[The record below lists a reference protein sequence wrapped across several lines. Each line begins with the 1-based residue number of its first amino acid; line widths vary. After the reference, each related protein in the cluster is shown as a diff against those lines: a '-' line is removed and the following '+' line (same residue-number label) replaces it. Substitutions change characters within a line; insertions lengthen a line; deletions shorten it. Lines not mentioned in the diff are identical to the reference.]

1 MRVAVLGA
9 TGRTGLLLVGEL
21 LRRDH
26 DVTVLVRSPD
36 RLGELAARVR
46 IVVGE
51 SRDRSALAELVV
63 GADAVISTLGPKG
76 KDATLLRDTAA
87 ELVPVMGEAGVD
99 RFIGISGAALHLPD
113 DRRGAVAAT
122 MSWLV
127 RTVGGGVIED
137 KPAEYRTYAASGMQW
152 TLVRPQRMKD
162 GPATGSVVHDAHRS
176 PRTST
181 ISRGDLAVFLVDV
194 LDQQLYFQQAP
205 FVASGAP

>member
-1 MRVAVLGA
+1 MRVAVPGA

-63 GADAVISTLGPKG
+63 DADAVISTLGPKG

-99 RFIGISGAALHLPD
+99 RFIGISGAALRLPD
-113 DRRGAVAAT
+113 DRRGAVAAV

-127 RTVGGGVIED
+127 RTIGGGVIED

-152 TLVRPQRMKD
+152 TLVRPQRMKE
-162 GPATGSVVHDAHRS
+162 GPATGAVYHDAHRS

-181 ISRGDLAVFLVDV
+181 ISRSDLAVFLADA
-194 LDQQLYFQQAP
+194 LDEQLYFQQAP
-205 FVASGAP
+205 FVASGPS